1 MEVCCLKRRK
11 APVRKAA
18 PGPEPGRTGVCML
31 KWLIIALAA
40 FVLYK
45 LVDMVVGLR
54 VAPETE
60 REGLDLAEHGE
71 RAYVV

>member
-1 MEVCCLKRRK
+1 
-11 APVRKAA
+11 
-18 PGPEPGRTGVCML
+18 ML